1 MTGTFLPDAVCQT
14 NYYTGYAVEK
24 QRAVQR
30 ESQFPGALNP
40 QRAYHLRRDAAMQ
53 RKKRQGPV
61 MNLWKFFPD
70 CVIIIKLYEKV
81 RAAVKRGSASPERMC
96 EEEERSI

>member
-1 MTGTFLPDAVCQT
+1 
-14 NYYTGYAVEK
+14 
-24 QRAVQR
+24 
-30 ESQFPGALNP
+30 
-40 QRAYHLRRDAAMQ
+40 MQ